1 MSMSDLAK
9 RWTFSFLALLAAC
22 AGGSGGGGVARV
34 TDSAGVTLVE
44 SPGADIPLPWTLS
57 EVRRIGGADTGAAAF
72 TRAGPWNVA
81 ADPARGRIYVL
92 DGQAKQV
99 AVFDT
104 AGTLLRVM
112 GREGG
117 GPGELRFPQ
126 LIWVLAD
133 GTVEVL
139 DIIKGGL
146 VRFGPEGDILAE
158 QSLTGD
164 FPEGKPHRSG
174 DTLYLVRRTS
184 EGTEQHQRFQIHTP
198 ADTTV
203 LLAQSAPLPG
213 MARFACMAINMP
225 RLFTP
230 QIRMAGSGGR
240 VAASPQVPYLV
251 QLYEGGRLVRSVR
264 RAVNPLPADR
274 AAIARR
280 YPEGMRFLGGAGGCT
295 VQAAELEEK
304 LGAAPEVPLIE
315 ALALAPDGTL
325 WVQRYTFEDE
335 PPRVD
340 VFDAEGIYRGTL
352 TGRGLP
358 LGFIGDLVLFGEE
371 DPSTGVERI
380 VLLRL
385 AR

>member
-1 MSMSDLAK
+1 VRFCL
-9 RWTFSFLALLAAC
+9 LALLAAC
-22 AGGSGGGGVARV
+22 AAQGGRNGARV
-34 TDSAGVTLVE
+34 TDSAGVALVE
-44 SPGADIPLPWTLS
+44 SPGEDIPLPWQLT

-72 TRAGPWNVA
+72 TRAGAWNVA

-99 AVFDT
+99 AAFDT

-126 LIWVLAD
+126 LVWVLAD

-139 DIIKGGL
+139 DVVKGGL
-146 VRFGPEGDILAE
+146 VRFSPEGEVLAE

-164 FPEGKPHRSG
+164 FPEGKPHRTR
-174 DTLYLVRRTS
+174 DTLYLVRSDFEETTR
-184 EGTEQHQRFQIHTP
+184 HLRFQVRTP

-213 MARFACMAINMP
+213 MTRFACVAINMP

-251 QLYEGGRLVRSVR
+251 QLYQGGRLVRSVR
-264 RAVNPLPADR
+264 RSVSPPPADR

-280 YPEGMRFLGGAGGCT
+280 YPEGMRFMSGAGGCT

-340 VFDAEGIYRGTL
+340 VFDAEGVYHGTL
-352 TGRGLP
+352 TGRAIP

-371 DPSTGVERI
+371 DTSTGVERI